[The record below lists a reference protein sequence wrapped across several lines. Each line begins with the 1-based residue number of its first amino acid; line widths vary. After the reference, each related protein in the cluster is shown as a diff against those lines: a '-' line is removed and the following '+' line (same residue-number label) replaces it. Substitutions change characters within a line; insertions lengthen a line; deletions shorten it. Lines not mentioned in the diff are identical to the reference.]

1 SSMRNKKFQ
10 LLRRITLILTIANMV
25 GKSFF
30 NFLLVLF
37 LFLIIESQQ

>member
-1 SSMRNKKFQ
+1 M
-10 LLRRITLILTIANMV
+10 ANMV